1 MTKKIEAPTFPKRG
15 TKRQKIDK
23 GAKDSKDKKKE
34 KIPTNISSCA
44 RDVANYR
51 YKKDVKYQAYVKA
64 KATARVAQEKA
75 DRAKKKK
82 EEEAADRKKRQ
93 PQTQRLNKMPKAKKP
108 KSRAEKVA
116 EVNRDLFVSTTK
128 KKQKSKK

>member
-23 GAKDSKDKKKE
+23 GEKDSKNKKKKKE

-64 KATARVAQEKA
+64 KAKARVAQEKA

-82 EEEAADRKKRQ
+82 EEEAADRKKKEPQRQ
-93 PQTQRLNKMPKAKKP
+93 KLKQMPNLK
-108 KSRAEKVA
+108 
-116 EVNRDLFVSTTK
+116 TG
-128 KKQKSKK
+128 KSKNQC